1 MKTIA
6 IAMGLSLFASI
17 GLSQPA
23 SAQSEPLIGQI
34 MTTAANFCPRG
45 WAPMDGQLL
54 PISQNQAL
62 FSLLGTTY
70 GGDGRS
76 SFALPDARGRAV
88 LSAGS
93 GPGIAPATQGQ
104 RGASGAAGSG
114 GTPTLVMLQCIAL
127 NGIFPSRN

>member
-1 MKTIA
+1 MRKIA
-6 IAMGLSLFASI
+6 IAVGLSLFASI
-17 GLSQPA
+17 GMSQSA
-23 SAQSEPLIGQI
+23 SAQSEPFVGQI

-45 WAPMDGQLL
+45 WSSMEGQML

-76 SFALPDARGRAV
+76 TFALPDARGRA
-88 LSAGS
+88 LLNAGS
-93 GPGIAPATQGQ
+93 GPGIAPAIQGQ

-114 GTPTLVMLQCIAL
+114 GTPTLVVRQCIAL
-127 NGIFPSRN
+127 DGLYPSRN